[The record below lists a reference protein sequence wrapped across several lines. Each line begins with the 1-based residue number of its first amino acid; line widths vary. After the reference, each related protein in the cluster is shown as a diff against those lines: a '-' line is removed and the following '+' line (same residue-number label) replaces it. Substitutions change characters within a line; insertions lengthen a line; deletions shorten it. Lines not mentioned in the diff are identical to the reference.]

1 MRQYVVIDCFYI
13 SIEPELS
20 NKQPF
25 YQHLLAY
32 IPNLMIKFDRTDR
45 RILDALQK
53 DGRISNL
60 ELAEKVG
67 LSPSP
72 CSRRVKQLEES
83 GLISKTVTLLDR
95 EKLGLKLTALV
106 QISMDRHTNDRFD
119 TFEET
124 LSDCPEVLSCM
135 LITGQAAD
143 YMIEVLVS
151 DMDAYQAFLLGK
163 LTRIPG
169 VTGVHSSFVLRKI
182 IDRTSV
188 PLNHLA

>member
-1 MRQYVVIDCFYI
+1 
-13 SIEPELS
+13 
-20 NKQPF
+20 
-25 YQHLLAY
+25 
-32 IPNLMIKFDRTDR
+32 MIKLDRTDR

-53 DGRISNL
+53 DGKISNL

-72 CSRRVKQLEES
+72 CSRRVKQLEDS

-124 LSDCPEVLSCM
+124 LRDCPEVLSCM

-188 PLNHLA
+188 PLDHLA